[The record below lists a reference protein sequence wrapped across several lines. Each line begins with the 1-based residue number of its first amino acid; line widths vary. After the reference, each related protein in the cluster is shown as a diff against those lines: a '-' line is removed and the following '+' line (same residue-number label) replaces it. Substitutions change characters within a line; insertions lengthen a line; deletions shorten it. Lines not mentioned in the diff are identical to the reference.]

1 VITINQ
7 PIACNVKL
15 LMAVVVCRHA
25 TKHFVAVVNVME
37 LHEKKNSVK
46 SNLVLPTHMHVA
58 KQQFGLQFS

>member
-1 VITINQ
+1 
-7 PIACNVKL
+7 
-15 LMAVVVCRHA
+15 MAVVVCRHA